1 MTGRWAPLV
10 VASLV
15 AALLATGAGVGAD
28 QVVERGAGAS
38 QPRLRTVPA
47 STLDR
52 LGLTLSSV
60 AQPPYC
66 DLTDQAVR
74 HGWLKPGWVGCVID
88 RPSAE
93 AAARQ
98 GSGARVLESLL
109 ARVTSQRV
117 RAIGRNRETWL
128 VVVQGQPGSQF
139 RYWPCPL
146 QVGGSTAC
154 PMGRLASSRLVL
166 VDASSGAVAG
176 SLNLGPVSGQ
186 RPSSRGAGGNG
197 RYLGPGASLAQS

>member
-66 DLTDQAVR
+66 DLTD
-74 HGWLKPGWVGCVID
+74 
-88 RPSAE
+88 
-93 AAARQ
+93 Q